1 MRAGSVS
8 VTNRL
13 VARCARCLFALIV
26 ALAACISVRAEAAP
40 GAPHPSGRVLLSL
53 AGGDQ
58 GPLVLHPAQNTLTGS
73 FTVTNVGPDPLIVS
87 RISLLGD
94 EDDVRSPPG
103 ISVRFSEGAATSAT
117 ISPGAAKDVVV
128 TWTPDK
134 DPRVRQ
140 ALGYAVVT
148 STDEQAG
155 EVAMGFRGELPT
167 GLGWFGSHA
176 LSWLV
181 LLPLVVPLLSAAS
194 RLLGQRDGPLVR
206 YTLIG
211 VAVAELLLSLWIYA
225 RFAPEIGRAD
235 GNDGFQFVERAVWV
249 RTIGAEWY
257 LGVDGISVTLLPLAA
272 ALAVVAVLVHEVDRR
287 SDAHGSAFAL
297 LIAGVMGAFVGLDL
311 VAVFAA
317 WQLVLVATTI
327 LVSGWGGGHAE
338 RAAAK
343 VAIYGS
349 VGSMAMLAAFV
360 TLWAAS
366 GHAFLVDGTT
376 TLHTMSI
383 PELARTSFAARGL
396 ALGVPLV
403 EIVWVLL
410 IVAVATTAPIVPL
423 HGWLVDA
430 LEEAPAGAAIMVGGV
445 VVAFGPYLLLRVGY
459 GAVPEGTRWA
469 TSCISALGTLGVVY
483 GALCAMAQNSF
494 RGFVAFATVASS
506 GACLFGA
513 GSLTPQGIAA
523 AVTGMFAHGL
533 AVAMLVGFA
542 SALER
547 RVHTSALARLGGLA
561 TETPALA
568 MVAGVGL
575 AVSLGVPGVAGFWG
589 TLLSLFGGFVRHP
602 ILALSTTAALV
613 VLAAAHIR
621 VARLCLAGRVHAS
634 WRQSHLL
641 EPFGG
646 RIPDA
651 TPGELAVLLPLVVIA
666 LALGIWPAPMLT
678 PLAVAARDIS
688 AVVDPVGPDP
698 TIVGP

>member
-1 MRAGSVS
+1 MSVLDPF
-8 VTNRL
+8 VTGFVR
-13 VARCARCLFALIV
+13 RLFALAIMAV
-26 ALAACISVRAEAAP
+26 AALVAWPAAAAP
-40 GAPHPSGRVLLSL
+40 PGGQHPSGRVVLSL
-53 AGGDQ
+53 AGGEP
-58 GPLVLHPAQNTLTGS
+58 GPLILHPVQGGLSGNVTI
-73 FTVTNVGPDPLIVS
+73 TNVGADPLIVS
-87 RISLLGD
+87 RVSILGD
-94 EDDVRSPPG
+94 DDDVRSPPG
-103 ISVRFSEGAATSAT
+103 LLARFAEGAATSAT
-117 ISPGAAKDVVV
+117 IAPGAARDVVV
-128 TWTPDK
+128 TWTPDR
-134 DPRVRQ
+134 DPKVRQ
-140 ALGYAVVT
+140 AFGQLVVT

-155 EVAMGFRGELPT
+155 EVAMGFRGEVPT
-167 GLGWFGSHA
+167 GLGWVGSHA

-181 LLPLVVPLLSAAS
+181 LLPLVVPLLAVGS
-194 RLLGQRDGPLVR
+194 RLVGQRDGPLVR
-206 YTLIG
+206 FALIG
-211 VAVAELLLSLWIYA
+211 VTVAELFLSLWIYA
-225 RFAPEIGRAD
+225 RFAPEVGRAD
-235 GNDGFQFVERAVWV
+235 GNDGFQFVERLVWV
-249 RTIGAEWY
+249 RSIGAEWY
-257 LGVDGISVTLLPLAA
+257 VGVDGISVTLLPLAA

-297 LIAGVMGAFVGLDL
+297 LTAGIMGAFVGLDL

-317 WQLVLVATTI
+317 WQLVLLATTV
-327 LVSGWGGGHAE
+327 LVSGWGGGHAD

-343 VAIYGS
+343 VAIYGAI
-349 VGSMAMLAAFV
+349 GSMAMLAAFV
-360 TLWAAS
+360 TLWASS
-366 GHAFLVDGTT
+366 GRAFLVDGTSAVH
-376 TLHTMSI
+376 TLSI

-410 IVAVATTAPIVPL
+410 IVAVASAAPVVPL
-423 HGWLVDA
+423 HGWLVDT

-561 TETPALA
+561 TETPSLA

-575 AVSLGVPGVAGFWG
+575 AVSLGVPGAVGFWG
-589 TLLSLFGGFVRHP
+589 ALLSLLGGFVRHP
-602 ILALSTTAALV
+602 VLALSTTAAFV
-613 VLAAAHIR
+613 ALAAAHIR

-651 TPGELAVLLPLVVIA
+651 TAGELAVLVPLAVIA
-666 LALGIWPAPMLT
+666 VALGIWPSPVLT
-678 PLAVAARDIS
+678 PVAVAARDIS

-698 TIVGP
+698 TVAGP